1 METIDTEEALR
12 AVIGEEIPGL
22 GEKNEAVLNEFA
34 VDFIARSPFLVLSTA
49 DAQGRLDASP
59 KGDAPGFVAVED
71 ERTLLIP
78 DRLGNRLAYGHRN
91 ILANPHVGVLFMI
104 PGTTETLRVNGTAT
118 LTADPDLLERLAAR
132 GRPAVLVLAGGGGG
146 GVLPLLEG
154 IPALEA
160 LAART
165 CLGRTLQGLVRQD
178 VRQTQERIGGSR
190 QPPSTPASN
199 GTIGRIYRACR

>member
-49 DAQGRLDASP
+49 DEQGRLDASP

-104 PGTTETLRVNGTAT
+104 PGTTETLRVNGTAA

-132 GRPAVLVLAGGGGG
+132 GRPAVLVLRVEVEEVFFHCSKAFLRSKLWQHEAWGERYKVSFGKMYAKRKNASEETAAAIDAG
-146 GVLPLLEG
+146 
-154 IPALEA
+154 I
-160 LAART
+160 
-165 CLGRTLQGLVRQD
+165 
-178 VRQTQERIGGSR
+178 ERD
-190 QPPSTPASN
+190 
-199 GTIGRIYRACR
+199 YRENL